1 MARNVARRLQQ
12 LEMRAKQVAAVHPV
26 HRLIFEGD
34 PEPTDL
40 PPGSTVH
47 RMVFVSPLASGE
59 ELNRLVDNASETH
72 R

>member
-26 HRLIFEGD
+26 HRLIFDGD

-47 RMVFVSPLASGE
+47 RLVFVSPRANAE
-59 ELNRLVDNASETH
+59 ELGRTLDDARRTQ
-72 R
+72 